1 MLVVLAVLL
10 GFASISTDLFLPA
23 LPAMQMA
30 LGADKGML
38 EFAISGYL
46 LGFGLGQLFWGPVS
60 DRFGRRGPIAL
71 GVLVFTLG
79 SAGCALSTDVSMI
92 IGCRVVQALGAS
104 AGVALAR
111 AMVRDIYERD
121 EAAKVLST
129 LMTVMAVAPLLGPSI
144 GAQILAFASWQAIF
158 WTLVAIG
165 MVTILG
171 VLTLPESLPPERRE
185 QGSLWASIAG
195 YADFLGNRQLL
206 GYSAAIGFFY
216 AGVFANIAGGPFAYI
231 DYFGV
236 APSVYALIFAGGV
249 FGLMLTNMI
258 NARFVSRLGT
268 GRMLRLGTM
277 GAALFGLT
285 TAVVTSTGWGGVIGL
300 IIAQLLF
307 TAMNGLILANG
318 VAAALAS
325 VTARTG
331 SAAAVI
337 GAIQYGS
344 GMVGA
349 ALVGVLANGTP
360 APMGMVMAI
369 GGLGSLICIMLAE
382 RYRTT

>member
-1 MLVVLAVLL
+1 M
-10 GFASISTDLFLPA
+10 
-23 LPAMQMA
+23 
-30 LGADKGML
+30 
-38 EFAISGYL
+38 
-46 LGFGLGQLFWGPVS
+46 
-60 DRFGRRGPIAL
+60 
-71 GVLVFTLG
+71 
-79 SAGCALSTDVSMI
+79 
-92 IGCRVVQALGAS
+92 
-104 AGVALAR
+104 
-111 AMVRDIYERD
+111 
-121 EAAKVLST
+121 
-129 LMTVMAVAPLLGPSI
+129 
-144 GAQILAFASWQAIF
+144 
-158 WTLVAIG
+158 LVAIG
-165 MVTILG
+165 LATILG

-185 QGSLWASIAG
+185 HGSLWASIAG
-195 YADFLGNRQLL
+195 YADFLGNGQLL

-236 APSVYALIFAGGV
+236 SPSVYALIFAGSV

-258 NARFVSRLGT
+258 NARFVLRLGT

-285 TAVVTSTGWGGVIGL
+285 TALVTATGWGGVIGL
-300 IIAQLLF
+300 VIAQLLF

-325 VTARTG
+325 VTTRTG

-349 ALVGVLANGTP
+349 ALVGLLADGTP
-360 APMGMVMAI
+360 APMGVIMAI
-369 GGLGSLICIMLAE
+369 AGLGSVLCAAFAG
-382 RYRTT
+382 RHRQG